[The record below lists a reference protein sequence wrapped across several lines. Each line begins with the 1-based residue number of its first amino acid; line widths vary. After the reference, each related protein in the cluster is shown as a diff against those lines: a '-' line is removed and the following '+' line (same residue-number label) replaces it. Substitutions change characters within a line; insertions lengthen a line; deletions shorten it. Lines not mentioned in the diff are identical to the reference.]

1 MINVNL
7 EEQTYLYCG
16 KAQAKNR
23 NSNPIDPVKASATK
37 AERKILYRFNLWR
50 KIRHTF
56 DPSHNNAFLCY
67 FSVPN

>member
-7 EEQTYLYCG
+7 EELTYLYCG

-37 AERKILYRFNLWR
+37 AERKIL
-50 KIRHTF
+50 
-56 DPSHNNAFLCY
+56 
-67 FSVPN
+67 